1 MHRPNEH
8 SDPPPFRPCD
18 NLECLRLFFEDA

>member
-1 MHRPNEH
+1 MHRPNGD
-8 SDPPPFRPCD
+8 SALPPFRPCD